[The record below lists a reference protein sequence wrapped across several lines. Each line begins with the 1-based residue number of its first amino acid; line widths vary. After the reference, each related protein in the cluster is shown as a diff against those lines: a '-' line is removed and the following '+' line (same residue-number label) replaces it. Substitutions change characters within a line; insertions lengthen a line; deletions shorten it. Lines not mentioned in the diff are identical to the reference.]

1 MPPCTWIADRALPMA
16 ASSASSLAPPTA
28 RSTSWPGVHP
38 VAAASASTTSGW
50 SARQAAACNAARATS
65 ARTSMSA
72 HMCLMA
78 WKVPI
83 GVPNCW
89 RSLA

>member
-1 MPPCTWIADRALPMA
+1 MAARALPSA
-16 ASSASSLAPPTA
+16 ASSASSLAPPTD

-38 VAAASASTTSGW
+38 ATAASASTTSGA
-50 SARQAAACNAARATS
+50 SARQAAACTAARATS

-78 WKVPI
+78 WKLPM